1 MSSYVLDASALLTL
15 LNNEPGAEQVAAVLT
30 ETVISSVNL
39 SEVVARLADAGRA
52 ETEIREFLG
61 ALELE
66 VASFDAEMAYHAGM
80 LRPLSRHL
88 GLSLGDRSCLA
99 LGQVLGLPVITADRA
114 WGELDIGIEI
124 QILR

>member
-1 MSSYVLDASALLTL
+1 MSSYVLDASALLAL

-30 ETVISSVNL
+30 EAVISSVNL

-66 VASFDAEMAYHAGM
+66 VTSFDAEMAYHAGM
-80 LRPLSRHL
+80 LRPLTRHL

-99 LGQVLGLPVITADRA
+99 LGQVLGLPVITADRT

-124 QILR
+124 QVLR